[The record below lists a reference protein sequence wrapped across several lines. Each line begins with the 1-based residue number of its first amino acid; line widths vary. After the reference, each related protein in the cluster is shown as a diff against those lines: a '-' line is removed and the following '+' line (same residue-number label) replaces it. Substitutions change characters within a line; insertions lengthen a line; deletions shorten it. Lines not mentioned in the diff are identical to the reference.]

1 MGDMDM
7 DKEYTMMEKAMMPG
21 NLAFLGLA
29 VEHGLMAGLE
39 LFRYRSSETYYDD
52 GGIMSFNGW
61 QYANLAEQW
70 TALVLGGVLTISQLL
85 SMFGVGASVNMMMW
99 GYSTML
105 VFPLVMGV
113 SEMMRWY
120 AYDKAYQICQ
130 DSSSADQSTGCS
142 LQETIETE
150 MLYCAVKE
158 IGTGIMLAEPPRS
171 GCTLNSCNSPRS
183 NRRR

>member
-61 QYANLAEQW
+61 KFANLAEQW

-105 VFPLVMGV
+105 VFPPVMGV
-113 SEMMRWY
+113 TEMMRWY

-142 LQETIETE
+142 LQETMRPRCSIAPSRRSELE
-150 MLYCAVKE
+150 SCL
-158 IGTGIMLAEPPRS
+158 LRPPR
-171 GCTLNSCNSPRS
+171 
-183 NRRR
+183 